1 MEEQRVVI
9 TDVNMRFGS
18 MVTFMVKWAI
28 ASIPAFLILLL
39 LGALF
44 GGFLGMFFKTLTDL
58 PIV

>member
-39 LGALF
+39 LGVLF

>member
-9 TDVNMRFGS
+9 TDVNMRFVS

-44 GGFLGMFFKTLTDL
+44 GGFLGMFFKTLPDL